1 MARADRGGC
10 IMSAKRKPEPK
21 PAPRDP
27 IIGRRVRVLRGPM
40 AGREG
45 RAVNSF
51 RQRIA
56 TPDRVMVQIDG
67 HMPGWLVSA
76 LPEDIELLET
86 PS

>member
-1 MARADRGGC
+1 
-10 IMSAKRKPEPK
+10 MSAKRKPHAK
-21 PAPRDP
+21 ALPRDP

-56 TPDRVMVQIDG
+56 TPDRVMIELDSY
-67 HMPGWLVSA
+67 MPGWLTSVS
-76 LPEDIELLET
+76 PEDVEVL
-86 PS
+86 P